1 MESEMKSN
9 VSSMWS
15 SKMPE
20 GLDLQ
25 ISNHPV
31 TLKSVV
37 NLIIAMERLKSST
50 SESLLSTDF
59 SDDNLINI
67 MLDNIV
73 EGNCTEKTV
82 MFF

>member
-1 MESEMKSN
+1 MESQMKSN
-9 VSSMWS
+9 MSNMWS
-15 SKMPE
+15 SKMPK
-20 GLDLQ
+20 GLDLE

-37 NLIIAMERLKSST
+37 NLIIAMERLKSSA

-59 SDDNLINI
+59 SDENLINI

-73 EGNCTEKTV
+73 EGNCCRL
-82 MFF
+82 FIY

>member
-50 SESLLSTDF
+50 SESPLSTDF
-59 SDDNLINI
+59 SDENLINI

-73 EGNCTEKTV
+73 EGNCTKKTV